1 MNNAVYLGYRVEF
14 VSFNVS
20 RQSKALVQQDS
31 GVQFP
36 LGPLKLKV
44 PTLVV
49 LMKGECAQH
58 RLPTCT
64 HGRTGR
70 LTQTLSGG
78 RVQETPVL
86 AGCPAVAI
94 P

>member
-1 MNNAVYLGYRVEF
+1 MNNAVYLCYRVEF

-20 RQSKALVQQDS
+20 RQSKAQQDS

-58 RLPTCT
+58 RLFTCT

-94 P
+94 L